1 MAMLPLAGLPPGQP
15 APCGDGRKAG
25 NERCQPAVKALQW
38 RFNDIQTE
46 DPMHID
52 ALKTLVVD
60 ALEDLKAKD
69 IAQLDVSTLTS
80 VTDLMVVAS
89 GTSTRHVAALAA
101 SVVEKA
107 KQAGVQPLGVEG
119 ENGADWVLVDLGD
132 VVVHVMLPETRQ
144 LYDLERL
151 WADLPSDADR
161 AARRDEGEVRGA

>member
-1 MAMLPLAGLPPGQP
+1 MASPQEKP
-15 APCGDGRKAG
+15 G
-25 NERCQPAVKALQW
+25 NERCQRAVNPVQW
-38 RFNDIQTE
+38 SFNDSLTE

-69 IAQLDVSTLTS
+69 IAQLDVSKLTS
-80 VTDLMVVAS
+80 VTDQMIIAS
-89 GTSTRHVAALAA
+89 GTSSRHVAALAS
-101 SVVEKA
+101 SVVQKA
-107 KQAGVQPLGVEG
+107 KEAGIQPLGVEG

-151 WADLPSDADR
+151 WADLPSDLER
-161 AARRDEGEVRGA
+161 SEGEAHGA